1 MKRLVFVFAVLAT
14 ATIGQAETINR
25 IVATVDGQ
33 PVTLRELEA
42 YSGQMNDRA
51 AMMYPQGTAD
61 MSQRDF
67 LDALLMNK
75 MIENEVDTQGL
86 RAKAVDID
94 SYIERIKN
102 QGGLDD
108 EQLEAALAD
117 QGMSMEQYR
126 KQIAQEIE
134 QALLMNKEVG
144 SRVSVPDE
152 AVQRY
157 YEAHRE
163 DYATP
168 DQVRIRHIFLPL
180 SPGAGADEE
189 LKMSTLMETLHGR
202 AVRGEDFAI
211 LASTYSLGPG
221 ADQGGDLGFFERGQM
236 DSDIERIAFS
246 IAEGAIS
253 QPFLTPA
260 GVHMIKVEERD
271 TEGVKPLAEVQEEIR
286 TQLYSTELSKRYRR
300 WFQDDLRFRHH
311 IEDFLTDPEGVP
323 YTGVQRVREAQELE
337 DDLLD
342 EEDAYAEEEDA
353 AAPVAQAQDEPEEPG
368 FFGRLF
374 ADDAA
379 EEDGEAEVAALDGQ
393 AQSQA
398 QPQAQDEPEEPGFF
412 GRLFADDAAEED
424 GEAEVAAL
432 DGQDRPQSQPQAQP
446 EDPGLLSGL
455 FADDEEEE
463 SEEVATTAAEQ
474 AEPAAQAGEEEG
486 GSFRLPWF

>member
-1 MKRLVFVFAVLAT
+1 MKRLAFVFAVLAT

-51 AMMYPQGTAD
+51 AMMYPQGAAD

-86 RAKAVDID
+86 RAKAEDID

-152 AVQRY
+152 AVQRH

-202 AVRGEDFAI
+202 AVRGEDFAT

-236 DSDIERIAFS
+236 DSDIEQIAFS
-246 IAEGAIS
+246 IPEGAIS

-260 GVHMIKVEERD
+260 GVHLIKVEERD

-286 TQLYSTELSKRYRR
+286 AELYSTELSKRYRR

-323 YTGVQRVREAQELE
+323 YTGMQRVQEAQGLDAE
-337 DDLLD
+337 LLD
-342 EEDAYAEEEDA
+342 EEAAYAEEEDA
-353 AAPVAQAQDEPEEPG
+353 AEPSVPVAQDQPEEPG
-368 FFGRLF
+368 FFSRLF
-374 ADDAA
+374 ADDEA
-379 EEDGEAEVAALDGQ
+379 EEDGEAEVAALDGRDRTQ
-393 AQSQA
+393 AQRQA
-398 QPQAQDEPEEPGFF
+398 QPEQPEEPGFF
-412 GRLFADDAAEED
+412 SRLFADDEAEEEAE
-424 GEAEVAAL
+424 EAEVTAL
-432 DGQDRPQSQPQAQP
+432 DGQNQPQNQVP
-446 EDPGLLSGL
+446 
-455 FADDEEEE
+455 
-463 SEEVATTAAEQ
+463 
-474 AEPAAQAGEEEG
+474 EPA
-486 GSFRLPWF
+486 PV

>member
-1 MKRLVFVFAVLAT
+1 MKKLACVFAVLAI

-51 AMMYPQGTAD
+51 AMMYPQGKAD
-61 MSQRDF
+61 MNQRDF

-86 RAKAVDID
+86 RAKAEDID
-94 SYIERIKN
+94 SYIDRIKN

-108 EQLEAALAD
+108 EQLKAALAD
-117 QGMSMEQYR
+117 QGLSMEQYR

-163 DYATP
+163 AYATP

-189 LKMSTLMETLHGR
+189 LKMTTLMETLHGR
-202 AVRGEDFAI
+202 AVRGEDFAL

-246 IAEGAIS
+246 IPEGAIS

-260 GVHMIKVEERD
+260 GVHLLKVEERD

-286 TQLYSTELSKRYRR
+286 TELYSTELSKRYRR

-323 YTGVQRVREAQELE
+323 YTGMQRVREAQEIE

-342 EEDAYAEEEDA
+342 DEAAYAEEEDA
-353 AAPVAQAQDEPEEPG
+353 AAPGVSAAQAQTQDQLQDQPEEPG
-368 FFGRLF
+368 FFSRWF
-374 ADDAA
+374 ADDEA
-379 EEDGEAEVAALDGQ
+379 EEDA
-393 AQSQA
+393 
-398 QPQAQDEPEEPGFF
+398 
-412 GRLFADDAAEED
+412 
-424 GEAEVAAL
+424 EAEVAAL
-432 DGQDRPQSQPQAQP
+432 DGQDRTQAQP
-446 EDPGLLSGL
+446 DQPDQPEEPGLLSRL

-474 AEPAAQAGEEEG
+474 AEPAAQAGEEEDG
-486 GSFRLPWF
+486 DFRLPWF